1 MSRLVEQ
8 LKNEHIAICDALS
21 KVKSFGITSEDGRKA
36 MLAAK
41 NGLLAHLRKEDLQLY
56 PVMHKAA
63 QSDNSLKGTLDV
75 FAKDMD
81 VISKNALDFFAKY
94 EKGGSNME
102 FAKDFGTLIATLN
115 HRIRREENTLY
126 AKFDELG

>member
-1 MSRLVEQ
+1 MNTSQYVML
-8 LKNEHIAICDALS
+8 LK
-21 KVKSFGITSEDGRKA
+21 
-36 MLAAK
+36 
-41 NGLLAHLRKEDLQLY
+41 LY

-81 VISKNALDFFAKY
+81 VISKKSLDFFAKY

-126 AKFDELG
+126 AKFDELA